1 MFGALTGRE
10 PRVTAWDRAA
20 VAAIDRPGVE
30 VLAVPR
36 AGQPDLA
43 AVVAAARPGRYKATV
58 TAATAGREVVAGLSL
73 LGLDDPWLEADVEAV
88 VRSFLAQFVA
98 PEAQFRVEVTDR
110 VSCPKFHRDHVGV
123 RLVTTYHGPA
133 TQYTAGG
140 DDDAVHDAPPGG
152 LLFLKGDR
160 HPTAAGAVRHRSPPT
175 APGVRR
181 LTVVVDHS
189 PPGPDDAPAAAQA
202 VECEDD

>member
-1 MFGALTGRE
+1 MLAALTGRE

-36 AGQPDLA
+36 AGRPDLA
-43 AVVAAARPGRYKATV
+43 AVVAAARPGRYKAAV
-58 TAATAGREVVAGLSL
+58 TAATAGREVVTGLAL
-73 LGLDDPWLEADVEAV
+73 LGLDDPWLEADIEAV
-88 VRSFLAQFVA
+88 VRSFLAQFAA

-110 VSCPKFHRDHVGV
+110 VSCPNFHRDHVGV
-123 RLVTTYHGPA
+123 RLVTTYHGP
-133 TQYTAGG
+133 TTEYTAGR
-140 DDDAVHDAPPGG
+140 DDAVHDAPPGG

-160 HPTAAGAVRHRSPPT
+160 HPTAAGTVRHRSPPT
-175 APGVRR
+175 ARGVRR

-189 PPGPDDAPAAAQA
+189 PVGPEDAPATARA